1 MNGAVFFLAVN
12 FIVAMSFSAVFAV
25 VSTRSRSRK
34 AALWLAAAFAIA
46 SLSAVCE
53 LCVAYSGSS
62 KIWALGAFATV
73 LGGMLL
79 LNIGI
84 RQLYELRINW
94 WISGG
99 FLVTSLL
106 LSDGI
111 YDLPRGTPLQAFSYQ
126 APFAL
131 VVLASAWPAIW
142 SPRRLAIDRFLG
154 VLLLV
159 TGLHFAAKAGL
170 AVLVG
175 AGSAAKD
182 YIHSSYALISQSS
195 TAILMVAV
203 GLTLLSVLVLE
214 IMADERNESEK
225 DVLSGL
231 SNRRGFERG
240 VKAAISDR
248 SHGQH
253 AVVLCDLDHFKNIND
268 SYGHHA
274 GDMVI
279 RGFGALLRSCA
290 PREAIVGRMGG
301 EEFAVFL
308 PNTTM
313 EVALLLAH
321 ALRSG
326 TAAMAIAGI
335 PSSVTVTA
343 SFGVAN
349 LISPG
354 QLEEMLLRADVALY
368 EAKRGGRN
376 RVQEAANT
384 NASRPAQSMA
394 RS

>member
-1 MNGAVFFLAVN
+1 MNGAVFFLTVN
-12 FIVAMSFSAVFAV
+12 FIVAISFSAVFAV
-25 VSTRSRSRK
+25 VSTRSRSRT

-53 LCVAYSGSS
+53 LCVAYSGWP

-73 LGGMLL
+73 MGGMLL

-94 WISGG
+94 WMSAG
-99 FLVTSLL
+99 FLVASLI
-106 LSDGI
+106 LSYTI

-126 APFAL
+126 TPFAL
-131 VVLASAWPAIW
+131 IVLASAFPAL
-142 SPRRLAIDRFLG
+142 SSSRRLAGDRFLG
-154 VLLLV
+154 ILLLV
-159 TGLHFAAKAGL
+159 TGVHFVAKAAL
-170 AVLVG
+170 AVIVG
-175 AGSAAKD
+175 SGSTAKD
-182 YIHSSYALISQSS
+182 YIHSNYALVSQSS
-195 TAILMVAV
+195 TAVLMVAV
-203 GLTLLSVLVLE
+203 GLTLLSVLALE
-214 IMADERNESEK
+214 IMAAERNESEM
-225 DVLSGL
+225 DLLSGL
-231 SNRRGFERG
+231 CNRRGFERG
-240 VKAAISDR
+240 VKAAISRRPD
-248 SHGQH
+248 GQH

-279 RGFGALLRSCA
+279 RAFGALLSSSA
-290 PREAIVGRMGG
+290 PNEAIVGRMGG

-313 EVALLLAH
+313 DVALLFAH

-326 TAAMAIAGI
+326 TAAMDIAGI

-349 LISPG
+349 LVSAD
-354 QLEEMLLRADVALY
+354 QLEEMLRRADVALY

-376 RVQEAANT
+376 RVQQAANT
-384 NASRPAQSMA
+384 KASRPAQSMT
-394 RS
+394 RP